1 MDRHLA
7 LMSRPQQLS
16 AFIVSAFGVL
26 ALTLAAVGLYGVVS
40 YSVAQRT
47 REIGIRMALGADAPR
62 VVRQLVAGGL
72 KLLVVGGALGLT
84 LAVAATRLLVGLLF
98 EVDAL
103 ARVITKRSYGC
114 RTCEAMEVVLYHAL
128 GNLPE
133 PELAH
138 RFC

>member
-72 KLLVVGGALGLT
+72 KLLVVGGALRLT
-84 LAVAATRLLVGLLF
+84 LAQRLDERLNEMDQRFDRIETNIDRLLQMRIGST
-98 EVDAL
+98 A
-103 ARVITKRSYGC
+103 
-114 RTCEAMEVVLYHAL
+114 
-128 GNLPE
+128 E
-133 PELAH
+133 PPTAAAPD
-138 RFC
+138 